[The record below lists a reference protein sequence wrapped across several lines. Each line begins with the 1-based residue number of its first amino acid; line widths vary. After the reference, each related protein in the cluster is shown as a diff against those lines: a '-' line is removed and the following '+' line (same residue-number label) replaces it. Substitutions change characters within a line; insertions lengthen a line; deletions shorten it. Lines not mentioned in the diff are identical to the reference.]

1 MNVIEDIKKIKSKY
15 GSTYF
20 EKKGLH
26 AVLSDLSNNIDKRFV
41 NVLKKADEL
50 SIPEKLT
57 LTSNEDVSIKTIQIS
72 NLKQDFIEN
81 TGLDA
86 TIAALVF
93 DVYLFGLGL
102 KQDLN
107 PLEYEAT
114 QVGNGIQLSEL
125 IELALADKRLEKNE
139 MANIFNK
146 GKLLGL
152 DEDEIFSSL
161 VLCINKHKLKPLP
174 YSDTIQPTS
183 KEFLLK
189 YDWVD
194 NSIIKEEHK
203 KTNDLYIEK
212 ESEQKRLL
220 AIQKEQALADQKRKE
235 LEIKRIEL
243 ELKKKQQEAKEK
255 AEQTKLELEKR
266 KEAELKKQRIAQS
279 FNSFLKRFTKNDDGD
294 GAPLFWI
301 FIIIFFGAFI
311 SFGVSKY
318 NDRENKLKDA
328 QELSYKLEKKYELVK
343 IMIYKGEIDSATVFL
358 QDLVHPSN
366 ASSGYKK
373 EGFMK
378 GTYNYNEY
386 WQLKREEI
394 GEKIIELQG
403 IKNNELPKSKNEKKL
418 DDIKKNSSITEFKVV
433 VIGNQIWMAEN
444 LNINFFQ
451 NGDLIP
457 QAKTLEE
464 WEEAGDS
471 KTPAWCYYN
480 FDSSNEKKYG
490 KLYNWYAVG
499 DSRGFAPEGWRIPS
513 DEDWYLLTD
522 NLGYPDG
529 YADKIKAKK
538 GWNLG
543 NNTNSSGFSALPGG
557 FIENTGFGGLGSD
570 AIWWSSTLD
579 SYTLYAVWVYSLNYQ
594 ADRLHRFKG
603 SKSEGFSIRCIK
615 K

>member
-266 KEAELKKQRIAQS
+266 KEAELKKQKGSKS
-279 FNSFLKRFTKNDDGD
+279 FNSLLKWFLKKDGKGD
-294 GAPLFWI
+294 SPLIWTLVILFLVGVVFW
-301 FIIIFFGAFI
+301 GLNE
-311 SFGVSKY
+311 SSKR
-318 NDRENKLKDA
+318 DKRENEA
-328 QELSYKLEKKYELVK
+328 QELSFQLEKRYEK
-343 IMIYKGEIDSATVFL
+343 INIHIQDGLIDSAKNL
-358 QDLVHPSN
+358 LPDLVHPSVER
-366 ASSGYKK
+366 SPYKPEGRFK
-373 EGFMK
+373 EH
-378 GTYNYNEY
+378 YNYSEY
-386 WQLKREEI
+386 WQLKREELRL
-394 GEKIIELQG
+394 KIQELQTV
-403 IKNNELPKSKNEKKL
+403 K
-418 DDIKKNSSITEFKVV
+418 
-433 VIGNQIWMAEN
+433 
-444 LNINFFQ
+444 
-451 NGDLIP
+451 
-457 QAKTLEE
+457 
-464 WEEAGDS
+464 
-471 KTPAWCYYN
+471 
-480 FDSSNEKKYG
+480 
-490 KLYNWYAVG
+490 
-499 DSRGFAPEGWRIPS
+499 
-513 DEDWYLLTD
+513 
-522 NLGYPDG
+522 
-529 YADKIKAKK
+529 
-538 GWNLG
+538 
-543 NNTNSSGFSALPGG
+543 
-557 FIENTGFGGLGSD
+557 
-570 AIWWSSTLD
+570 
-579 SYTLYAVWVYSLNYQ
+579 
-594 ADRLHRFKG
+594 
-603 SKSEGFSIRCIK
+603 
-615 K
+615 